1 MSYDIIETFVGAQY
15 KEMRPAKYVQH
26 EGQIQFEEALP
37 LESEP
42 KMNQLRH
49 YMKQF
54 CRCVGKV
61 EEAFI
66 LAGYFLN
73 RIKTEEVYRYPV
85 DEGLQGYTS
94 FYKFCEKEMR
104 IPPTT
109 VKRLLSINLK
119 FCHNEPSLPE
129 GYKRFSASQLGI
141 MSTFQNGLE
150 GKMTPE
156 VTCKQLNNLSKYY
169 SLKGWEVDLKTT
181 WREDLCAYEEYL
193 KHERLN
199 KSRLR
204 KKEFKSVTDEQQEQ
218 EEGTKPEALIT
229 KRYDA
234 FIKFCERTKEQ
245 AEQLKSGK
253 GYTDGLDEILTVL
266 TKQMKKAERSQNEDV
281 LGTLREV

>member
-1 MSYDIIETFVGAQY
+1 
-15 KEMRPAKYVQH
+15 
-26 EGQIQFEEALP
+26 
-37 LESEP
+37 
-42 KMNQLRH
+42 
-49 YMKQF
+49 
-54 CRCVGKV
+54 
-61 EEAFI
+61 
-66 LAGYFLN
+66 
-73 RIKTEEVYRYPV
+73 
-85 DEGLQGYTS
+85 
-94 FYKFCEKEMR
+94 
-104 IPPTT
+104 
-109 VKRLLSINLK
+109 
-119 FCHNEPSLPE
+119 
-129 GYKRFSASQLGI
+129 
-141 MSTFQNGLE
+141 
-150 GKMTPE
+150 MTPE

-193 KHERLN
+193 KKERLN

-245 AEQLKSGK
+245 AEQLKVGN

-281 LGTLREV
+281 LGTLGEV